1 MLRYIVKRLLQMI
14 PILIGVSIVIFIIFS
29 LAPGDIVDNMGVNSH
44 MTTAKASQLRHLYHL
59 DRSRPV
65 QYLYWL
71 KDMVTGNFGYSLEY
85 RQPVSTVIKSYIW
98 NSFILSF
105 AAFIAA
111 IVLAIP
117 IGIISATKQYSAFDS
132 TFTVIALIGIS
143 IPAFFMGLLLMKWFC
158 IDIKIFPSSGM
169 TQAGSNAVGIKKVGD
184 ILWHMFLPFVVL
196 TFESVASLMRYMRT
210 SMLEV
215 IRQDYIRTARAK
227 GLREKVV
234 IYRHALKNSLIPVIT
249 VLGMWLPGLF
259 CGAIIT
265 EQIFSWPG
273 IGRVTLQAASHR
285 DYPLLMG
292 FNMLIAVL
300 TLLGN
305 LVADVAYGIVDP
317 RIRLEK

>member
-59 DRSRPV
+59 DKSKPL
-65 QYLYWL
+65 QYLYWI
-71 KDMVTGNFGYSLEY
+71 KDAASGNFGYSLEY

-105 AAFIAA
+105 MSFIAA

-117 IGIISATKQYSAFDS
+117 IGIVSATKQYSAFDS
-132 TFTVIALIGIS
+132 IFTVIALIGIS
-143 IPAFFMGLLLMKWFC
+143 IPAFFMGLLLIKWFC
-158 IDIKIFPSSGM
+158 IDFKIFPVSGM
-169 TQAGSNAVGIKKVGD
+169 TTSGSNAAGIKKFGD
-184 ILWHMFLPFVVL
+184 ILYHMFLPFLVL

-227 GLREKVV
+227 GLKEKVV
-234 IYRHALKNSLIPVIT
+234 IYKHALRNSLIPVIT
-249 VLGMWLPGLF
+249 ILGMWLPGLF

-273 IGRVTLQAASHR
+273 IGRVTLQAVSHR

-292 FNMLIAVL
+292 FTMLIAVL

-305 LVADVAYGIVDP
+305 LVADVAYAVVDP
-317 RIRLEK
+317 RIRLEH